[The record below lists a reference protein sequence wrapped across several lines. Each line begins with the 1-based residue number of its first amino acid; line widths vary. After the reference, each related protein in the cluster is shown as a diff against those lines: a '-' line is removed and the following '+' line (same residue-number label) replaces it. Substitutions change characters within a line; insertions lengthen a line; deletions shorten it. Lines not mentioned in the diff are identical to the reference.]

1 MYSRRINI
9 TLAIIRMQCS
19 ELLYHLYQNHVADSP
34 NCPCGVIETP
44 EHYFFDCP
52 LHQDMEELTAVLF
65 QLQLTPT
72 LNTILFGD
80 APSGNSPE
88 LVIAVEKFITTRQ
101 RFTLTML
108 NLPD

>member
-9 TLAIIRMQCS
+9 TLARIRMQCS

-44 EHYFFDCP
+44 EP
-52 LHQDMEELTAVLF
+52 
-65 QLQLTPT
+65 
-72 LNTILFGD
+72 
-80 APSGNSPE
+80 APSGNLPE
-88 LVIAVEKFITTRQ
+88 LVIAVEKFITTTQ

>member
-1 MYSRRINI
+1 MYSRHINI
-9 TLAIIRMQCS
+9 TLARIRMQCS

-34 NCPCGVIETP
+34 NCPCGVMETP

-52 LHQDMEELTAVLF
+52 LHHIAREELTAELF

-72 LNTILFGD
+72 LNT
-80 APSGNSPE
+80 SGNLPE
-88 LVIAVEKFITTRQ
+88 LVIAVEKFITTTQ

-108 NLPD
+108 TMLNLPD